1 MISSPS
7 SSFAV
12 MIERVE
18 SDSIGSQA
26 STSSPFTRPA
36 MVAFAGLTD
45 IQRDI
50 HRTNCVVKMAL
61 AAIRKRNYRHFMSL
75 FAVVPRTKEH
85 IQNYIIII
93 IIRLRRSSRFTLR
106 K

>member
-1 MISSPS
+1 
-7 SSFAV
+7 
-12 MIERVE
+12 
-18 SDSIGSQA
+18 
-26 STSSPFTRPA
+26 
-36 MVAFAGLTD
+36 
-45 IQRDI
+45 
-50 HRTNCVVKMAL
+50 MAL